1 MSLVRSVSRRYTVWR
16 RRLDLDGPLIPE
28 EGLDVWSPE
37 SGRKT
42 PRRTVVRVL
51 RAILRQAF
59 EDECIAINFFYDQE
73 DNCLRIVGY
82 LTPPQGPDR
91 SLMHFAPAPG
101 CVAADALKELQW
113 RLGVP
118 RAPGEGPFYYR
129 LRGQDRTAVGVV
141 PWPLEV
147 RIYFNDQRP
156 EMRTKR
162 GKARECESPE
172 A

>member
-1 MSLVRSVSRRYTVWR
+1 MSLVRSFSRRYTVWR

-28 EGLDVWSPE
+28 EGLDVWPPE

-42 PRRTVVRVL
+42 ARRTAVRVL
-51 RAILRQAF
+51 RAILRQAV
-59 EDECIAINFFYDQE
+59 EDECIAINFFYDHE

-82 LTPPQGPDR
+82 SMAPQGPDPR
-91 SLMHFAPAPG
+91 RMEFAPAPG
-101 CVAADALKELQW
+101 CFAAQALKELQW
-113 RLGVP
+113 RIAVP
-118 RAPGEGPFYYR
+118 RAPGEGTFFYR
-129 LRGQDRTAVGVV
+129 LHGQDRTAVGVV

-162 GKARECESPE
+162 GKGE